1 MINRFVNEAIFVKE
15 EDMEKKKVT
24 LGSVL
29 TVAGTYLA
37 FAIGSGFATGQEILQ
52 YFTAFGIGGIGVLIL
67 YFVGGSLMNTEFITI
82 GQKEQFD
89 RKDGVYRYYCGK
101 YVGIFYDYFTNVFVY
116 MSFIVMCSGAGAAL
130 NQYYGLP
137 SWIGV
142 VVMALVAGFTVTLG
156 LKRIADII
164 GKIGPALIVI
174 TILICIP
181 NIFMGGSIKEGIELI
196 PDLDLIK
203 ASDSWIMSAFNYL
216 GFGILW
222 MVAFLPVYGKTLQS
236 AKQAAIGQVLGCAFF
251 AITALIVMLAMWAN
265 MADMEGAQI
274 PILTLATNLSG
285 VFGGIFAIIIL
296 FGIYSSAVPLLYSPA
311 TRFVDEKTVKGKVII
326 VALALF
332 GAFVALLLP
341 FNELLNLIYVVNG
354 YVGII
359 FIILVIIKV
368 IVRNVKKTS
377 IEN

>member
-1 MINRFVNEAIFVKE
+1 
-15 EDMEKKKVT
+15 
-24 LGSVL
+24 
-29 TVAGTYLA
+29 
-37 FAIGSGFATGQEILQ
+37 
-52 YFTAFGIGGIGVLIL
+52 
-67 YFVGGSLMNTEFITI
+67 MNSEFITI
-82 GQKEQFD
+82 GQKKQFE

-101 YVGIFYDYFTNVFVY
+101 YIGIFYDYFTNIFVY

-130 NQYYGLP
+130 NQHYGLP
-137 SWIGV
+137 AWVGV
-142 VVMALVAGFTVTLG
+142 VVMALVAGLTVTLG
-156 LKRIADII
+156 LKKIADII
-164 GKIGPALIVI
+164 GKIGTALIII

-181 NIFMGGSIKEGIELI
+181 NIFMGGSIGEGIDMI
-196 PDLDLIK
+196 PDLELIR
-203 ASDSWIMSAFNYL
+203 ASDSWVMSAFNYL

-222 MVAFLPVYGKTLQS
+222 MVAFLPVYGKTLDS
-236 AKQAAIGQVLGCAFF
+236 TKQAAVGQILGCAFF
-251 AITALIVMLAMWAN
+251 ALTALIVMLAMWAN
-265 MADMEGAQI
+265 MSDMEGAQI
-274 PILTLATNLSG
+274 PILTLATNLSP

-311 TRFVDEKTVKGKVII
+311 TRFADEKTPKGKIII

-368 IVRNVKKTS
+368 IVRNVKKPVK
-377 IEN
+377 E

>member
-1 MINRFVNEAIFVKE
+1 M
-15 EDMEKKKVT
+15 
-24 LGSVL
+24 
-29 TVAGTYLA
+29 
-37 FAIGSGFATGQEILQ
+37 
-52 YFTAFGIGGIGVLIL
+52 
-67 YFVGGSLMNTEFITI
+67 
-82 GQKEQFD
+82 
-89 RKDGVYRYYCGK
+89 
-101 YVGIFYDYFTNVFVY
+101 
-116 MSFIVMCSGAGAAL
+116 
-130 NQYYGLP
+130 
-137 SWIGV
+137 
-142 VVMALVAGFTVTLG
+142 
-156 LKRIADII
+156 
-164 GKIGPALIVI
+164 
-174 TILICIP
+174 
-181 NIFMGGSIKEGIELI
+181 
-196 PDLDLIK
+196 
-203 ASDSWIMSAFNYL
+203 
-216 GFGILW
+216 
-222 MVAFLPVYGKTLQS
+222 
-236 AKQAAIGQVLGCAFF
+236 GCAFF

-265 MADMEGAQI
+265 MADLEGAQI

-285 VFGGIFAIIIL
+285 VIGGIFAIIIL